1 MAEVPQSPGT
11 LSHGLTSI
19 EEMAWAQA
27 RVRVQTDPTVNLI
40 CQGCGC
46 NVETKCQKHW

>member
-11 LSHGLTSI
+11 LSHGSTSI
-19 EEMAWAQA
+19 EEVARAQA
-27 RVRVQTDPTVNLI
+27 RVRVQTHPTVNLI

-46 NVETKCQKHW
+46 NAEIKCQKHW